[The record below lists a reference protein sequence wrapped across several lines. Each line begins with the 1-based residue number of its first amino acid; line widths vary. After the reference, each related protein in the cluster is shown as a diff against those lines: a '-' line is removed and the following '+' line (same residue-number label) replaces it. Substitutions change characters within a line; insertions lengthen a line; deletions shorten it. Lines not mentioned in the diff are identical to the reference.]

1 MRGFLLTI
9 NALTGLLSSAIASPP
24 TRDCYTGS
32 SPLCNNSLASDTA
45 CRGLQVTTADGWKQM
60 NCDYVIYNIPTTTR
74 ITEKWLVIHSGGC
87 DTFTGELGDFFA
99 PDLELNI
106 FGLRPCGDFKIVYVL
121 LSMTTTLVM
130 PSISLGTSHR
140 CILPSHRKSISIPT

>member
-106 FGLRPCGDFKIVYVL
+106 FGLRPCGGFQDSLCASLHDYDPCNAFHISWYF
-121 LSMTTTLVM
+121 
-130 PSISLGTSHR
+130 PSLH
-140 CILPSHRKSISIPT
+140 PTIAP